1 MKIIFCTT
9 MFYDVEADIKVSKN
23 PRPVSGHKFQS
34 NVLDGLLQNNAD
46 ISVIN
51 IPRIRRFPDYKK
63 VIVRK
68 KKFTFQNKT
77 VGINIGFLN
86 LYGLNYIT
94 QYFAVKRELRKIIKS
109 QNEGI
114 VLMTFNT
121 YIPQTFAILKAGKKS
136 KIKTCNIIG
145 DINGERYGLP
155 IPFKGVKKALL
166 ELYTDI
172 QFKKAQAFD
181 CYVLHTEKMAE
192 ALHIQDKPHV
202 LMECPLYY
210 EKIATMNLAK
220 SEEKLIF
227 YAGAISKEYGID
239 HLLNAF
245 SFIKDSGYRLI
256 LAGKGTMDHKV
267 EEYCKKNR
275 RASFLGFVSP
285 SVIAGYQSKA
295 SALVNPRTS
304 KYNFV
309 KYSKNMESIA
319 SGTPFVAHKLECIP
333 REYDPYI
340 IYPKSESDEDLAE
353 ALVNACEL
361 TKEEKIR
368 KGLAGNEFIVKYKN
382 PRVLT
387 ERILDLFDR
396 VAGE

>member
-1 MKIIFCTT
+1 
-9 MFYDVEADIKVSKN
+9 
-23 PRPVSGHKFQS
+23 
-34 NVLDGLLQNNAD
+34 
-46 ISVIN
+46 
-51 IPRIRRFPDYKK
+51 
-63 VIVRK
+63 
-68 KKFTFQNKT
+68 
-77 VGINIGFLN
+77 
-86 LYGLNYIT
+86 
-94 QYFAVKRELRKIIKS
+94 
-109 QNEGI
+109 
-114 VLMTFNT
+114 
-121 YIPQTFAILKAGKKS
+121 
-136 KIKTCNIIG
+136 
-145 DINGERYGLP
+145 
-155 IPFKGVKKALL
+155 
-166 ELYTDI
+166 
-172 QFKKAQAFD
+172 
-181 CYVLHTEKMAE
+181 
-192 ALHIQDKPHV
+192 
-202 LMECPLYY
+202 
-210 EKIATMNLAK
+210 
-220 SEEKLIF
+220 
-227 YAGAISKEYGID
+227 
-239 HLLNAF
+239 
-245 SFIKDSGYRLI
+245 
-256 LAGKGTMDHKV
+256 MDHKV

-309 KYSKNMESIA
+309 KYSFPSKNMESIA